1 MPKINCIRSI
11 FISSSQAS
19 GVKRRDARAA
29 RATFSTAATLCPS
42 ITRLIDINYNER
54 ARKINITGESQITG
68 CSILPNRT
76 EAVQIRPVT
85 YRITS
90 TGSSCRPTSPTAV
103 TVSSLRTHRRNRLRH
118 PMVGEFF
125 FGGVGCFYQACVFT
139 NDVRFSIVFFPLTHT
154 ITHG

>member
-19 GVKRRDARAA
+19 GGKWRDARAA

-90 TGSSCRPTSPTAV
+90 TGSSCRPTSEPHCGDSIIPAHTQEEPLETSHGWGV
-103 TVSSLRTHRRNRLRH
+103 
-118 PMVGEFF
+118 FF
-125 FGGVGCFYQACVFT
+125 LGGGGVFLPGLCF
-139 NDVRFSIVFFPLTHT
+139 HK
-154 ITHG
+154 